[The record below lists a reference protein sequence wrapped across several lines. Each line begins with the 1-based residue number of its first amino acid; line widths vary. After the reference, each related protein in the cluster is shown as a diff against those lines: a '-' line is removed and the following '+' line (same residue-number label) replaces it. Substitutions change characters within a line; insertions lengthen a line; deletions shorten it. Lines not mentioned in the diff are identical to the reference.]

1 MNFIWN
7 HMEGIEMDDKY
18 KGYGGSDESKENNDK
33 DIVQSSDPYDIYSTL
48 TLKSNQTTEEIKV
61 SELAQ
66 KIDDVAIKTD
76 KEKEPL
82 SLEELILELA

>member
-1 MNFIWN
+1 
-7 HMEGIEMDDKY
+7 MDDKY